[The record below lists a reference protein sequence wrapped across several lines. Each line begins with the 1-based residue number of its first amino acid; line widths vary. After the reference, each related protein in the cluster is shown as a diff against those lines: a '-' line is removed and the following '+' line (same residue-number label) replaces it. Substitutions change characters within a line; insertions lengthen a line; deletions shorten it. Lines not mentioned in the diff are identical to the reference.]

1 MALIQIQIDDST
13 KQEADDLFEQL
24 GLDTPTAIKLFIHQS
39 LNQYS
44 LPFEVKLPKPNKETL
59 KALEEAKAIA
69 NDPNIKS
76 YKNVDEMFEDL
87 EKECIE

>member
-24 GLDTPTAIKLFIHQS
+24 GIDTPTAIKLFIHQS

-59 KALEEAKAIA
+59 KALEEAKAIV